1 MVENTHDNLP
11 QAEGEQTATNN
22 DVNANIVNDE
32 NLEITQESTENEVV
46 ETNVETHSSLKE
58 IEELNAEENEDTS
71 VEEKSK
77 IDVKN
82 YEELSFEELTSEL
95 EKLTAEETII
105 NVKDNVE
112 EIRKTFFQKYINLL
126 EEKREEFMKSQTDE
140 NSNFDFHFP
149 IKDQFDK
156 IYNEYKNKRNKQFVQ
171 IQKNLKNNY
180 EVRNSLIDELKN
192 IIDNAGE
199 DSIGDMFKK
208 LNDIRERWKNA
219 GPIPRDKYNIVW
231 NNYHFHIERFYDL
244 IHLDKE
250 ARDQDFKYN
259 LEQKLQIIDKAKE
272 LINEPD
278 ATKAFRELQL
288 LHRIWKEEVGPVDR
302 EHRENVWNEFSEITK
317 QIHSRREELFTK
329 SKERE
334 QQNLA
339 VKQNIL
345 EKINQI
351 VKLENNSHNQW
362 QEKIKE
368 IENLRE
374 DFFKAG
380 RVPAEV
386 SDEVWNNFKNAVRE
400 FNHNKNNFYKEI
412 KNEQLDNLSKK
423 QALVEKAKSLQ
434 DSEDFANV
442 TPIMKQIQEDW
453 KAIGHVP
460 RKFSDKIWNEFKT
473 ACNTYFDKMHNARKE
488 ENKDELEAFERKKA
502 FLQELKSFEFTG
514 THKADLEAIKKHIE
528 VWKSL
533 GRVPQNRKHI
543 EGKFNKVLDTLFE
556 KLSLSKKDSDLMK
569 FNNRIGQL
577 SENEDQ
583 RALQNESVFI
593 RRKIDEVQSEIFQ
606 LENNIQ
612 FISNASA
619 DNPLVKEVTKSID
632 RHKEELKV
640 WKEKL
645 KQLNKL

>member
-11 QAEGEQTATNN
+11 QAEGEQTVPNN
-22 DVNANIVNDE
+22 ELETTIVNEETLE
-32 NLEITQESTENEVV
+32 NNQESTENNLDENN
-46 ETNVETHSSLKE
+46 EETHSSLKE
-58 IEELNAEENEDTS
+58 IEELNAEENEDTTL
-71 VEEKSK
+71 EEKSS
-77 IDVKN
+77 ISVNN
-82 YEELSFEELTSEL
+82 YDELSFEELTVEL
-95 EKLTAEETII
+95 EKLTAEEAII

-112 EIRKTFFQKYINLL
+112 EVRKTFFQKYINLL
-126 EEKREEFMKSQTDE
+126 DEKREEFMKAQEDE
-140 NSNFDFHFP
+140 NSNFEFHFP

-317 QIHSRREELFTK
+317 QIHGRREELFTK

-362 QEKIKE
+362 QEKIKA
-368 IENLRE
+368 IESLRE

-380 RVPAEV
+380 RVPNEV

-412 KNEQLDNLSKK
+412 KNEQLENLSKK

-434 DSEDFANV
+434 DSEDYANV
-442 TPIMKQIQEDW
+442 TPIMKQIQEEW

-473 ACNTYFDKMHNARKE
+473 ACNTYFDKMHNVKKE
-488 ENKDELEAFERKKA
+488 ENKDEIDAFERKKA
-502 FLQELKSFEFTG
+502 YLLELKSFELTG

-569 FNNRIGQL
+569 FNNRIGLL

-583 RALQNESVFI
+583 RALQNESLFI
-593 RRKIDEVQSEIFQ
+593 KRKIDEVQSEIFQ

-619 DNPLVKEVTKSID
+619 DNPLVKEVTKSIE
-632 RHKEELKV
+632 RHKDELKV

-645 KQLNKL
+645 NQLIKL